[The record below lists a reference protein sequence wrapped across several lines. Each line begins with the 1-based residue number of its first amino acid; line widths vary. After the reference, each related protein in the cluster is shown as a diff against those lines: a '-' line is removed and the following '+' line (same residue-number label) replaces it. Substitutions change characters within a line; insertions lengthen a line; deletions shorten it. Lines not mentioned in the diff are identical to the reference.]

1 MPAVAWLILAVAA
14 AVLVIV
20 EGLLVAAAV
29 RRARAAARDTPAWAR
44 PRWSLEVLWTVLPAL
59 GLLLLGLLSAR
70 GLLGGPPPAAPRGD
84 APLTVPTSGAGALY
98 NAMPWAEAERA

>member
-20 EGLLVAAAV
+20 EGMLVAAAV
-29 RRARAAARDTPAWAR
+29 RRARVAAHDAPAWAR

-70 GLLGGPPPAAPRGD
+70 GLLGGPAPAAPRSD
-84 APLTVPTSGAGALY
+84 APLAVPTSEAGALY
-98 NAMPWAEAERA
+98 SAMLWAEAERA